1 MIRVN
6 LLPYRE
12 ERRKARRSQFFA
24 LAALIG
30 ILGGLIVFLVHGI
43 NAGYISHQEGKNDFL
58 KREIA
63 ALEKDL
69 DEIKRLKEQT
79 EALLSRKRVI
89 ESLQGSRAEA
99 VELFNELAQNVPNGV
114 FLKEVKQVGPKVT
127 LSGYAQSNARVAT
140 LMRNL
145 EGSHLLEKPDLVE
158 IKAAQLDK
166 RQVSEFVLH
175 VSVVR
180 PEAASE
186 NTGAAQ
192 QKSNARRS

>member
-24 LAALIG
+24 LSGLIG

-43 NAGYISHQEGKNDFL
+43 NAGYISQQEGKNDFL
-58 KREIA
+58 KGEIA

-99 VELFNELAQNVPNGV
+99 VEIFNELAQNVPNGV

-158 IKAAQLDK
+158 IKAAMLDK

-180 PEAASE
+180 PEAAGE
-186 NTGAAQ
+186 DAATAQ
-192 QKSNARRS
+192 QKGASRRS